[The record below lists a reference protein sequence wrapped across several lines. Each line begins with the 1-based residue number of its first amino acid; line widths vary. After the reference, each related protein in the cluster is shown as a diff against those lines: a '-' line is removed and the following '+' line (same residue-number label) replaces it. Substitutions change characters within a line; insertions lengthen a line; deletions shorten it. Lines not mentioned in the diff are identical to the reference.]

1 MTNANAI
8 ANAVENVNASGND
21 ANADA
26 NSQELVLDEY
36 GRDAAERTVELS
48 ARDAEMVDREVSLG
62 KHDTYDDALSYVI
75 TRGLAEIKRQR
86 DAANANR
93 EKTVLKAKLDTW
105 KKLLELNPA
114 LVADPNIVAKMLSEL
129 GVAKATK

>member
-129 GVAKATK
+129 GV

>member
-1 MTNANAI
+1 MTQTNAI
-8 ANAVENVNASGND
+8 AMGND
-21 ANADA
+21 VTDVTREQG
-26 NSQELVLDEY
+26 SQELTLDEY
-36 GRDAAERTVELS
+36 GRDAAERTVELA
-48 ARDAEMVDREVSLG
+48 ARDAEMIDREVSLG

-114 LVADPNIVAKMLSEL
+114 LVADPNIVAKMLTEL
-129 GVAKATK
+129 GVAKAIAK